1 MTLAWRDEVH
11 LLPRNHARVC
21 LHNVAKMHARVCL
34 HDVRGNMTQFI
45 DLLLS
50 VGPVYVVKQ
59 FHIIKEHTI
68 FPQFLD

>member
-1 MTLAWRDEVH
+1 MTLAWRDEVY

-50 VGPVYVVKQ
+50 VGP
-59 FHIIKEHTI
+59 T
-68 FPQFLD
+68 D